1 MARIRTVTD
10 SNRGPVRDRSHVWR
24 YRMAESHTLSERYAR
39 IGAALVETEPS
50 LASVRDSHATIV
62 YLASELT

>member
-1 MARIRTVTD
+1 
-10 SNRGPVRDRSHVWR
+10 
-24 YRMAESHTLSERYAR
+24 MAESHTLSERYAR